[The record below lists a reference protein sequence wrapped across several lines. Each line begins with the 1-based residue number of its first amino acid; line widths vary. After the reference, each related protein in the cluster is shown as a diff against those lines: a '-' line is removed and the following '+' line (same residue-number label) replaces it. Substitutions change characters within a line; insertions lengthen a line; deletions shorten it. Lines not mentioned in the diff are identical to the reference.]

1 MEVRHVYPVN
11 VAPTDTSLK
20 HPVPERKIRFVS
32 RVVLLGTTYDMAV
45 VNAAKDALGG
55 MSKLAAVPRLKIQ
68 FVNYKNAFLA
78 PTNTHHTVE
87 CRLASP
93 ANVVIMDI
101 SRNNYAPQRKILY
114 VSAIVVMVTT
124 YDGASVTAAE
134 DALLG
139 LSKKADVPKR
149 KIQFAG
155 LVEGRITTALVDYLV
170 LYVLLLIL

>member
-114 VSAIVVMVTT
+114 VSAIVVMVIT

-134 DALLG
+134 DARLG
-139 LSKKADVPKR
+139 IS
-149 KIQFAG
+149 
-155 LVEGRITTALVDYLV
+155 
-170 LYVLLLIL
+170 